1 MKRSKTLTNAPNKFS
16 IEVTS
21 APGIFGD
28 YQVRKKLSYIDNRFG
43 ITSLLGNI
51 QNTFVDNEE
60 NTYVSF
66 SGYPSF
72 ETTNTN
78 RSKTFN
84 SSSGVST
91 NQYTVNI
98 NDHNFINGEKV
109 YVGLST
115 IASKG
120 SSGYYYIKVL
130 DNNNIKI
137 SLWL

>member
-1 MKRSKTLTNAPNKFS
+1 MKK
-16 IEVTS
+16 
-21 APGIFGD
+21 
-28 YQVRKKLSYIDNRFG
+28 
-43 ITSLLGNI
+43 
-51 QNTFVDNEE
+51 

-98 NDHNFINGEKV
+98 NDHKFINGEKV
-109 YVGLST
+109 YLNLGEDLIYS
-115 IASKG
+115 SG
-120 SSGYYYIKVL
+120 SGITGITTGYYYVNVIDSNTIKFATTPL
-130 DNNNIKI
+130 NLYRGLLEIPQI
-137 SLWL
+137 

>member
-1 MKRSKTLTNAPNKFS
+1 MIVLRQLRPVKHF
-16 IEVTS
+16 
-21 APGIFGD
+21 D
-28 YQVRKKLSYIDNRFG
+28 YQIRKKLTYIDSRFG

-51 QNTFVDNEE
+51 QNTFVDSEK

-98 NDHNFINGEKV
+98 NDLTLDDISKYSEYVNF
-109 YVGLST
+109 
-115 IASKG
+115 
-120 SSGYYYIKVL
+120 
-130 DNNNIKI
+130 DN
-137 SLWL
+137 